1 MFCTKRDSITTPVR
15 YVFEVSIAKNVVT
28 IVIPDAK
35 NTVCEAVK
43 LDKSEFGDGQWSVWV
58 EYKSNNAEGKSE
70 TQTVDL

>member
-1 MFCTKRDSITTPVR
+1 MTNFKEEGGSCLYYLKKGDTTKQ
-15 YVFEVSIAKNVVT
+15 YLGQ
-28 IVIPDAK
+28 VIPDAK

-43 LDKSEFGDGQWSVWV
+43 LDKSELDGGQWSVWV